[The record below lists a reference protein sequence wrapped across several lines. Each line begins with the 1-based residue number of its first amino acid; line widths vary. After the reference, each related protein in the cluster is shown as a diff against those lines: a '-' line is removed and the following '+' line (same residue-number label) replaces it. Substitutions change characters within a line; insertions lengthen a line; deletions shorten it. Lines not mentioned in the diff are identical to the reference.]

1 MCGICGI
8 LTPGEDITGK
18 QRRALDHV
26 CRLLAHRG
34 PDASGSWQ
42 NGPALLEHRRLSI
55 IDLSPEASQPLVN
68 ESGDVALVINGEIY
82 NFAELRSE
90 LEGRGH
96 EFRSR
101 SDSEVA
107 LHLYEDEGVDFVGR
121 LRGMFALAIW
131 DGRRRR
137 LVLAR
142 DRFGQKPLFYH
153 RGPEGLVFASEV
165 QALVEAGLVARRY
178 DERALDAY
186 LALQYV
192 PCPDSAFSGVR
203 KLEPG
208 HLLVCRPG
216 GKPETRRY
224 WRLRFDQRDTR
235 PLPELADELRHR
247 LQEAVRLRLVADVP
261 LGAFLSGGIDSSAI
275 VGLMAQVSSRPVKTF
290 SIGFTSKDHSELEF
304 AREVAR
310 RFATDHHEMNVE
322 PDMVDL
328 LPRLVRHYGEP
339 FGDTSA
345 LPTWYLSHFT
355 RQHVTV
361 ALSGDAG
368 DEAFAG
374 YRRYRYQ
381 RVGRLLAGLPRPL
394 PGMLA
399 RLLGALPV
407 PAWQPLRDFG
417 RRLVQGEAQRYLG
430 LIAHFPWED
439 RRRLYTPE
447 FLKHI
452 AGDLVAGRFEQ
463 ILRESTGGDPTT
475 RIMDLD
481 VRTYLPDD
489 ILVKVDI
496 ASMAHALEVR
506 SPFIDHQVMELA
518 AAIPI
523 EHKLRGL
530 SAKVVLRQAVR
541 DLLPERIRHR
551 GKQGFALPID
561 RWMREDLAEM
571 ARDTL
576 LDATAR
582 QRGIFRPRAV
592 EQLIE
597 RHARGESRGLQLWNL
612 LMLETWFRTFMD

>member
-1 MCGICGI
+1 MCGICGM
-8 LTPGEDITGK
+8 LTPGENISGK
-18 QRRALDHV
+18 QRRALDRV
-26 CRLLAHRG
+26 CKLLAHRG
-34 PDASGSWQ
+34 PDAAGTWE
-42 NGPALLEHRRLSI
+42 NGPALLGHRRLSI

-82 NFAELRSE
+82 NFAELRDE
-90 LEGRGH
+90 LAGRGH
-96 EFRSR
+96 VFRSH

-107 LHLYEDEGVDFVGR
+107 LHLYEDEGLDFVNR
-121 LRGMFALAIW
+121 LRGMFAVAIW
-131 DGRRRR
+131 DARRRR

-153 RGPEGLVFASEV
+153 RGPDGLAFASEI
-165 QALVEAGLVARRY
+165 QALVGAGLVARGY
-178 DERALDAY
+178 DPLAIDAY

-192 PCPDSAFSGVR
+192 PCPESAFNGVR
-203 KLEPG
+203 KLEPA

-216 GKPETRRY
+216 GKPEARRY
-224 WRLRFDQRDTR
+224 WRLRFDRRDAR
-235 PLPELADELRHR
+235 PLPEQARQLRAR

-275 VGLMAQVSSRPVKTF
+275 VGLMAQASSRPVKTF
-290 SIGFTSKDHSELEF
+290 SIGFTNKDHSELAY

-310 RFATDHHEMNVE
+310 RFNTEHHEMNVE

-328 LPRLVRHYGEP
+328 LPRLVLHYGEP

-345 LPTWYLSHFT
+345 LPTWYLAQFT

-381 RVGRLLAGLPRPL
+381 LAGRLLAGLPRPL
-394 PGMLA
+394 PGGLA
-399 RLLGALPV
+399 RLLAALPV
-407 PAWQPLRDFG
+407 AAWQPLRDFG
-417 RRLVQGEAQRYLG
+417 RRLLQGEVERYLG
-430 LIAHFPWED
+430 LVAHFAWDE
-439 RRRLYTPE
+439 RSRLYTPE
-447 FLKHI
+447 F
-452 AGDLVAGRFEQ
+452 
-463 ILRESTGGDPTT
+463 RERIGGDRVAQRFT
-475 RIMDLD
+475 RIWQASPASDPTSRLLDLD
-481 VRTYLPDD
+481 IQTYLPDD

-506 SPFIDHQVMELA
+506 SPLIDHQVMEMA

-530 SAKVVLRQAVR
+530 SAKVVLRRAVR
-541 DLLPERIRHR
+541 DLLPEKIRRR

-561 RWMREDLAEM
+561 RWMRNDLAEM

-576 LDATAR
+576 LDSRAR
-582 QRGIFRPRAV
+582 QRGIFLPREV
-592 EQLIE
+592 ERLLE
-597 RHARGESRGLQLWNL
+597 LHARGESRGLQIWNL
-612 LMLETWFRTFMD
+612 LMLETWFRTFID